1 VSAAAWRQ
9 SIVVCAALTALPASA
24 ADYCALLARHGPAVF
39 GTPLQS
45 APQCDKQ
52 SGVANNASGSDRLTL
67 AVVSVPDASRALDEM
82 RRDGRDDRKVSEE
95 PALGGNAIL
104 VRTDNGRVAA
114 FHVAEAGRYLTI
126 QLRAR
131 DGLSDAYVER
141 ARQFAKVAKAAKA
154 ER

>member
-1 VSAAAWRQ
+1 MSAAAWRQ
-9 SIVVCAALTALPASA
+9 SIVVCAALTALPTSA

-52 SGVANNASGSDRLTL
+52 SGAANNASGSDRLTL

-104 VRTDNGRVAA
+104 VRTDKGRVAA
-114 FHVAEAGRYLTI
+114 FHIAEAGRYLTI

-141 ARQFAKVAKAAKA
+141 ARQFAKVVKG

>member
-1 VSAAAWRQ
+1 MSAAAWRQ

-52 SGVANNASGSDRLTL
+52 SGAANNASGSDRLTL

-141 ARQFAKVAKAAKA
+141 ARQFAKVVKG